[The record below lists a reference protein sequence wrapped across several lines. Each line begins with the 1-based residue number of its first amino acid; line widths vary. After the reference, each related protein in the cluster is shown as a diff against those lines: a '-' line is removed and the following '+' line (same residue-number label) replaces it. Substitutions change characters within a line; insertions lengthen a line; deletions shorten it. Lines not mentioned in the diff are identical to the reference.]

1 MSYCNQEIIVKKVY
15 LLGLAL
21 MGSLGALLPAKA
33 MAQSNCVNLQEVTT
47 GQTQIRK
54 QIRVGFLG
62 PGNMHTDFSVPP
74 NSGLTFYEVSFIPEN
89 RARYDAQV
97 NFRYSSGAQA
107 TVFSSGGDVAPNQ
120 VYSRWFVS
128 PTGELPFLI
137 NTSVSGENNTAYTIS
152 VRGCRD
158 M

>member
-1 MSYCNQEIIVKKVY
+1 
-15 LLGLAL
+15 
-21 MGSLGALLPAKA
+21 
-33 MAQSNCVNLQEVTT
+33 
-47 GQTQIRK
+47 
-54 QIRVGFLG
+54 
-62 PGNMHTDFSVPP
+62 MHTDFSVPP